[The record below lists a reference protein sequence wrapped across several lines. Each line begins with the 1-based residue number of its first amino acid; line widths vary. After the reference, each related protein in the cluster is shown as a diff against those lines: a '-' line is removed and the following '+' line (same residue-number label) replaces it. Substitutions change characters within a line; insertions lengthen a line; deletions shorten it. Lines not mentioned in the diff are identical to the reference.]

1 MEDCHIYE
9 TNKNEILYFGK
20 LSQNRKDDMTESVE

>member
-9 TNKNEILYFGK
+9 TNKNAMHHFGK